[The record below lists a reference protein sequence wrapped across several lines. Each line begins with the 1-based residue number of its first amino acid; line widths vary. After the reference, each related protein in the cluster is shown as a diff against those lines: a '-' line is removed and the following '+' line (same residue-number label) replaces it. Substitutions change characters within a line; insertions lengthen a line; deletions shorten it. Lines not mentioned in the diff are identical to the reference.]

1 MAHFPQPQRNV
12 RAPRVRIPDQAQVVF
27 VAENRQIP
35 AVLNKLSST
44 GGTACLARKCPVGL
58 LAELRLNTTSGSVQ
72 ALVEI
77 LDRPDPIVKE
87 QPFRF
92 VAMSDEDQ
100 QLLNSTL
107 ARLRRQGFGEA
118 VQRRSF

>member
-12 RAPRVRIPDQAQVVF
+12 RAPRVRVPDNAQVVF
-27 VAENRQIP
+27 ISENYKIP

-44 GGTACLARKCPVGL
+44 GGTARLARKCPEGA
-58 LAELRLNTTSGSVQ
+58 LAEIRLNTRSGSVQ

-77 LDRPDPIVKE
+77 LSSPDPVLHE

-92 VAMSDEDQ
+92 VAMGDEDRQ
-100 QLLNSTL
+100 MLQSAL
-107 ARLRRQGFGEA
+107 AHLRAQGYGEGT
-118 VQRRSF
+118 VTVGF